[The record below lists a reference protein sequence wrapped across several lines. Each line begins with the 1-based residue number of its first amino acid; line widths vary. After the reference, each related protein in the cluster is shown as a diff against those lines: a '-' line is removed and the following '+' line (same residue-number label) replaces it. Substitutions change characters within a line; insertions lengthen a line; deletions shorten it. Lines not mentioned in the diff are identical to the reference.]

1 MAKTGI
7 KVLKETKVEELVKI
21 EFEKNGTPK
30 IGDLRTD
37 LVVSKVGLPKR
48 DELDEVAELEP
59 LDSSPDPHKIIDGS
73 LSILTGAL
81 AIGFAFFPGVGIAA
95 MMGLGGLLAVGLKAA
110 ISKKDE
116 TGEQLKKLVA
126 QLKELDKKVSN
137 RFDEMEKFFVENA
150 FGVEVVTVVTTL
162 KRFMIDAVTASHD
175 EATLKSENEK
185 DILLAKEVK
194 EKAINNFRKSYKKK
208 SPLHIGYVLWSVLA
222 KEATNPLLLTLIKKE
237 PDFDKD
243 DSENDKKAKERESE
257 IARHEYYEKW
267 KETIRNLIS
276 ELILIEAI
284 ATGMFKKQN
293 KHDYLMLIDLHND
306 IELLMD
312 KFEEK
317 YEIGN
322 WYDFKQ
328 VGLPSN
334 AHNRLEPDLISVHLL
349 QLFLKRTFPE
359 NSFFICSHKLYDKF
373 GDSFYYR
380 CPDKWQ
386 IAEYK
391 KKNDSEKQS
400 VLVYRCRQPMKI
412 MKEEYDELSR
422 SMTTLMK
429 QKSLFQNDMRSTLNR
444 NILKQKKTVNGKQQ
458 NLIRQDGLVLAVKK
472 SLEPEVTAVNGS
484 HVEMDHGPGKFEMFH
499 LDTGDVLLLVTM
511 P

>member
-1 MAKTGI
+1 MTETGI
-7 KVLKETKVEELVKI
+7 KVLKETKVEEIVKV
-21 EFEKNGTPK
+21 EFEKIGRPK

-73 LSILTGAL
+73 LSIVTGAL
-81 AIGFAFFPGVGIAA
+81 TIGFAFFPGIGIAA
-95 MMGLGGLLAVGLKAA
+95 MMGLGGLIAVGLKAA

-126 QLKELDKKVSN
+126 QLKELDRKVSN

-162 KRFMIDAVTASHD
+162 KRFMMDAAIASYY
-175 EATLKSENEK
+175 EATLESENEK
-185 DILLAKEVK
+185 DILLAKELK
-194 EKAINNFRKSYKKK
+194 EKAINNFRKSYRKK

-222 KEATNPLLLTLIKKE
+222 KEATNPLLLTLNKKE

-257 IARHEYYEKW
+257 VARHEYYEKW

-317 YEIGN
+317 YEI
-322 WYDFKQ
+322 
-328 VGLPSN
+328 
-334 AHNRLEPDLISVHLL
+334 
-349 QLFLKRTFPE
+349 
-359 NSFFICSHKLYDKF
+359 
-373 GDSFYYR
+373 
-380 CPDKWQ
+380 
-386 IAEYK
+386 AEYK
-391 KKNDSEKQS
+391 KKNDNEKYS

-412 MKEEYDELSR
+412 MKEEYDELSE

-444 NILKQKKTVNGKQQ
+444 NILKQKKTVNGKQK

-484 HVEMDHGPGKFEMFH
+484 HVKMEHGPGKFELFH
-499 LDTGDVLLLVTM
+499 LDTEDVLLLVTM